1 MRKLKIF
8 FAALILG
15 APGIASAQI
24 QNRGEVQ
31 DQEFVIRKDRVL
43 TLPNQ
48 PRVYEKLPVLPQP
61 KGLSDFNYTVNFYEL
76 DLPPV
81 QLKAEPVQKTY
92 RRDIAD
98 RYPGFLKAGYGNF
111 ASPLLEARL
120 MATEVYDWN
129 YSFNLKHQSFGKGP
143 ILGEESKE
151 SHTNL
156 GGNASYFLD
165 QIEVFGG
172 LEWAQDSYS
181 FYGID
186 TSVINDPNLEFTGI
200 QGNVFNT
207 IRLNAGF
214 RDIEKVGPISYQG
227 KVHFQNFKDSYLAK
241 ETEIGLQGEAVF
253 RPSDDWSGSVN
264 LSFFNT
270 SPEDRDYDISRNYF
284 AIRPRVVYQLDAFQF
299 TAGLNLILEND
310 SVPGKSSDFRI
321 FPLLK
326 ASYQFADE
334 FGFFGEFSGDV
345 IRNTYYSFAME
356 NPFIGPSA
364 QLLNTINNYKV
375 AGGIEG
381 TVQNTVDYR
390 AGIDVSRFNQMH
402 FFVNSGADTSRFEL
416 VYDDRVTV
424 FNINAELGVRVNELY
439 RLSSRLDLF
448 QYDMNLQA
456 EAWHRPTWQ
465 VGINNQV
472 FPLDGLLIQA
482 NLNFMGG
489 IKARTI
495 TSNPEVPFSSEKLKT
510 IADLQL
516 KADYQ
521 ITEKIGVFVEG
532 NNLLNGQ
539 NMRWLNYPVRGVQL
553 IGGAWL
559 KF

>member
-15 APGIASAQI
+15 APGIALAQI

-31 DQEFVIRKDRVL
+31 DQEFIIRKDRVL

-186 TSVINDPNLEFTGI
+186 TSVINDPNLEFTGV
-200 QGNVFNT
+200 QGNVFQT
-207 IRLNAGF
+207 IRLHAGI

-227 KVHFQNFKDSYLAK
+227 KVHFQNFQDSYLAK
-241 ETEIGLQGEAVF
+241 ETEIALQGGAIF

-270 SPEDRDYDISRNYF
+270 TPEDRDYDVSRNYF
-284 AIRPRVVYQLDAFQF
+284 AIRPQVVYRLDAFQF
-299 TAGLNLILEND
+299 TAGLNLISEND

-381 TVQNTVDYR
+381 TVQNKVDYR

-402 FFVNSGADTSRFEL
+402 FFVNSTADTSRFEL

-424 FNINAELGVRVNELY
+424 FNINAELGIRVNELY
-439 RLSSRLDLF
+439 RLSSRIDLF

-465 VGINNQV
+465 VGINNQLL
-472 FPLDGLLIQA
+472 PLDGLLIQA

-495 TSNPEVPFSSEKLKT
+495 TSNPEVPFSSENLKT

-539 NMRWLNYPVRGVQL
+539 NVRWLNYPVRGVQL

>member
-207 IRLNAGF
+207 IRLHAGF

-270 SPEDRDYDISRNYF
+270 SPEDRDYDVSRNYF
-284 AIRPRVVYQLDAFQF
+284 AIRPQVVYQLDAFQF
-299 TAGLNLILEND
+299 TAGLNLISEND

-356 NPFIGPSA
+356 NPFIGPSS

-381 TVQNTVDYR
+381 MVQNTVDYR

-424 FNINAELGVRVNELY
+424 FNINAELGFRVNELY

-539 NMRWLNYPVRGVQL
+539 NVRWLNYPVRGVQL